1 MSARVMS
8 TKTKLLV
15 SAALLAGA
23 ASAAGLGTF
32 GSFTST
38 TSASEAVNSGT
49 VTIGLGTA
57 GGTDNRLTV
66 GAANIVPGDTVQRA
80 VKLSN
85 LGNADLSGVTL
96 TTAATTSSLL
106 DSNTGGLQLSIDKCS
121 VAWTEGG
128 TAPAYTYT
136 CGGSTSTVLAPVPVI
151 GANRTLANL
160 SSLVAG
166 PTSAPDYLRVTLSFP
181 TAADNTFQN
190 QSSVI
195 DFTFTGTQRAGTS
208 K

>member
-1 MSARVMS
+1 MSAGATT

-66 GAANIVPGDTVQRA
+66 AAANIVPGDTIQRA

-85 LGNADLSGVTL
+85 LGNADLSAVAL
-96 TTAATTSSLL
+96 TTAATTSSVL
-106 DSNTGGLQLSIDKCS
+106 DTDAANGLQLAIDKCS
-121 VAWTEGG
+121 VAWTESGP
-128 TAPAYTYT
+128 AP
-136 CGGSTSTVLAPVPVI
+136 
-151 GANRTLANL
+151 
-160 SSLVAG
+160 
-166 PTSAPDYLRVTLSFP
+166 
-181 TAADNTFQN
+181 
-190 QSSVI
+190 
-195 DFTFTGTQRAGTS
+195 
-208 K
+208 

>member
-1 MSARVMS
+1 MRLSLTS
-8 TKTKLLV
+8 TGGKV
-15 SAALLAGA
+15 LASTVVLGA
-23 ASAAGLGTF
+23 AATIAGLGTF
-32 GSFTST
+32 GAFTST
-38 TSASEAVNSGT
+38 TSAAQTDASGT
-49 VTIGLGTA
+49 VTIGLGSA